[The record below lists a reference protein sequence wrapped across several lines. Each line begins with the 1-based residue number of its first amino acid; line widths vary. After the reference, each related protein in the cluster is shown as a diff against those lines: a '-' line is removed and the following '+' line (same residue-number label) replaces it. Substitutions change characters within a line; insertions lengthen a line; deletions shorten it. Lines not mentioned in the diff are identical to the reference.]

1 MVEDRTHD
9 ELIQEQF
16 SQQAALWDSYI
27 RSGGN
32 EEVLSWNIGRL
43 DLRSDMRAL
52 DVAAGTGVVAR
63 AMAARVAQA
72 VAVDVTPEMVA
83 QGRQLAAA
91 EGLSNVAF
99 DEGDARN
106 LPYDDAGFDVVTCRL
121 AMHQFED
128 PERCLRELVRVC
140 RPGGQVAIID
150 ITTSDDT
157 ATAETHN
164 RLERLRDPS
173 HTNALSASRL
183 QEMAE
188 RCGLDIF
195 DASYFDVQRNL
206 ESWMD
211 LTQTP
216 SESRIAILK
225 ELQREL
231 DGGPATGMYP
241 YMQDGQ
247 FMFKHRWAMLVGR
260 KR

>member
-1 MVEDRTHD
+1 MVDDRTHD

-16 SQQAALWDSYI
+16 SQQAAMWDSYI

-32 EEVLSWNIGRL
+32 EDVLSWNIGKL
-43 DLRSDMRAL
+43 ELTPDMRVL
-52 DVAAGTGVVAR
+52 DVAAGTGVLAR
-63 AMAARVAQA
+63 AMAVRVFEA

-83 QGRQLAAA
+83 QGRQLAAS
-91 EGLSNVAF
+91 EGLSNMTF

-106 LPYDDAGFDVVTCRL
+106 LPYNDARFDVVTCRL

-128 PERCLRELVRVC
+128 PRRCLQELVRVC

-150 ITTSDDT
+150 ITTADDP

-173 HTNALSASRL
+173 HTNALTANQL
-183 QEMAE
+183 QGMAE
-188 RCGLDIF
+188 GCGLDIV
-195 DASYFDVQRNL
+195 DASYFEVERNL

-211 LTQTP
+211 MTQTP
-216 SESRIAILK
+216 SESRTTILE

-231 DGGPATGMYP
+231 GGGRDTGMYP
-241 YMQDGQ
+241 YLQDGR

>member
-9 ELIQEQF
+9 ELIREQF
-16 SQQAALWDSYI
+16 SQQAALWDAYI
-27 RSGGN
+27 RTGGN
-32 EEVLSWNIGRL
+32 EDILSWNIGRL
-43 DLRSDMRAL
+43 ELRPDMRVL

-63 AMAARVAQA
+63 TMAAKVAEA

-91 EGLSNVAF
+91 EGLSNATF

-106 LPYDDAGFDVVTCRL
+106 LLYDDASFDVVTCRL

-128 PERCLRELVRVC
+128 PGRCLQELVRVC
-140 RPGGQVAIID
+140 RSGGQVAIID
-150 ITTSDDT
+150 ITTAYDP

-173 HTNALSASRL
+173 HTNALTANHLR
-183 QEMAE
+183 EMVE
-188 RCGLDIF
+188 GHGLEIV
-195 DASYFDVQRNL
+195 DASYFDAQRNL

-211 LTQTP
+211 MTQTP
-216 SESRIAILK
+216 PESRIAILE

-241 YMQDGQ
+241 YMRDGE

>member
-16 SQQAALWDSYI
+16 SRQAALWDAYI
-27 RSGGN
+27 RTGGN

-43 DLRSDMRAL
+43 KLRPDMRVL

-63 AMAARVAQA
+63 AMAARVAEA
-72 VAVDVTPEMVA
+72 VAVDVTPEMIA

-91 EGLSNVAF
+91 EGLSNMTF

-106 LPYDDAGFDVVTCRL
+106 LPYDDARFDVVTCRL
-121 AMHQFED
+121 AMHQFDD
-128 PERCLRELVRVC
+128 PGRCLQELVRVC
-140 RPGGQVAIID
+140 KSGGQVAIID
-150 ITTSDDT
+150 ITTADDP

-173 HTNALSASRL
+173 HTNALTANHLR
-183 QEMAE
+183 EMAE
-188 RCGLDIF
+188 GCGLTIV
-195 DASYFDVQRNL
+195 DASYFDVERNL

-216 SESRIAILK
+216 SESRTAILK

-241 YMQDGQ
+241 CLQDEQ

-260 KR
+260 KP